1 MPKYTFQNTIDA
13 LKSQSDADE
22 TAEQLQERIYDKL
35 FETRPLPPIPN
46 SDNNLVEDY
55 QLSEHLAARRRLHTT
70 LAEKLSQ
77 TESVEVKRK
86 VPDVLQGLQ
95 KAYHYYTNHINKSR
109 DDYELRR
116 AFNNDNIFQKL
127 DNAELH
133 DKSDAEKEKLQ
144 HEKALS
150 RGRLIAGICG
160 DYRDVSA
167 SDMLNWNDT
176 EIVEHFDE
184 INHVYQLSSILQ
196 QTLDNQNS
204 DVQFDEKT
212 RKRCQ
217 HMYEMFNAASCV
229 YQRFEQIMSPYYPY
243 LDIYNLAKNNSVPKV
258 REFCTKTL
266 IDNGQDSALTELS
279 TVLQNSAETER
290 RRTVALLQAQAA
302 KELGVDT
309 LESVTFSHS
318 DGREFDITDPTDELI
333 EYIHSGKPI
342 IVGGT
347 NTQKQLRYNPDSRK
361 VDATTTSYGHV
372 REQLFASDGGL
383 DALVKQMQDADPV
396 YLHNRLYNNG
406 SPQFSD
412 MKKALLRF
420 SETVKQLE
428 NDTSSLSSKKL
439 EQLKQQAEELS
450 KMAAAYL
457 DYKGNPTTNL
467 ATRRVSAAAA
477 LHNFLTGANGTPG
490 LNNYLN
496 QMFEEKLAE
505 LSRVQQEPVEKQRP
519 DAKQVHFHDWVATFE
534 LKGKVNMDKLN
545 SQDYLRFSTSIKKLN
560 DMGPFSIK
568 DQQSDCI
575 NALNARMNNILS
587 RSADIYT
594 LFNSSEPDKPNEL
607 PKPLVGESLSL
618 AQEVMRS
625 TVLKHLLTKEASS
638 LDNKSNLIYRSIKN
652 ADINEALS
660 LVSEQLPFQYA
671 MEDMTPKDMYD
682 FVTTM
687 NDPDGPMQ
695 QLAKDVGKAIYKEAY
710 LAKSTLKK
718 QQESQPTLK
727 STLKKN
733 SLEHR
738 KIERSKPAKR
748 TMRTR
753 TKPAARLPH

>member
-505 LSRVQQEPVEKQRP
+505 LSRVQQEPVKEQKSAEKRP
-519 DAKQVHFHDWVATFE
+519 QIIDHAFDFTLKTESLDFDNLQFANYNKFRNAIQTF
-534 LKGKVNMDKLN
+534 
-545 SQDYLRFSTSIKKLN
+545 N
-560 DMGPFSIK
+560 DVEPFSEK

-575 NALNARMNNILS
+575 AALDARMNTI
-587 RSADIYT
+587 
-594 LFNSSEPDKPNEL
+594 FNKSKDLYIAFNPAESK
-607 PKPLVGESLSL
+607 KALVGVGLHI

-687 NDPDGPMQ
+687 NDPDSPMQ

>member
-13 LKSQSDADE
+13 LKSQPDADE
-22 TAEQLQERIYDKL
+22 TAEQLQERIYHKL
-35 FETRPLPPIPN
+35 HETRPLPPIPN

-55 QLSEHLAARRRLHTT
+55 LLSEHLAARRRLHTALT
-70 LAEKLSQ
+70 KKLIQ
-77 TESVEVKRK
+77 TESVEFKRK

-127 DNAELH
+127 DDADLY

-167 SDMLNWNDT
+167 SDMLNWNDA

-243 LDIYNLAKNNSVPKV
+243 LDISNLAKNNSVPKV

-279 TVLQNSAETER
+279 TVLQNSTETEH

-309 LESVTFSHS
+309 PESVTFSHS

-361 VDATTTSYGHV
+361 VDATTTTYGHV

-450 KMAAAYL
+450 KRAAAYL
-457 DYKGNPTTNL
+457 NYKGNPTTDL

-505 LSRVQQEPVEKQRP
+505 LSRVRQEPVKGQKSAEKRP
-519 DAKQVHFHDWVATFE
+519 QIIDHAFDFTLKTESLDFDNLHFANYNEFRNAIQTF
-534 LKGKVNMDKLN
+534 
-545 SQDYLRFSTSIKKLN
+545 N
-560 DMGPFSIK
+560 DVEPFSEK

-575 NALNARMNNILS
+575 AALDARMNTI
-587 RSADIYT
+587 
-594 LFNSSEPDKPNEL
+594 FNKSKDLYIVFNPAESK
-607 PKPLVGESLSL
+607 KALVGVGLHI

-682 FVTTM
+682 FVTTI

-718 QQESQPTLK
+718 QQEPQPTLK